1 MSDGI
6 PTPDSAGEWDGA
18 AGGGGDALDENTRA
32 RAPRRWAMAQSNLGE
47 VYLALFHKSGE
58 PHHLDDA
65 LEAVDGGLEE
75 FRKAGAA
82 LYIEQAARVREKIL
96 VAKADSTPPRPPVT
110 K

>member
-1 MSDGI
+1 
-6 PTPDSAGEWDGA
+6 
-18 AGGGGDALDENTRA
+18 
-32 RAPRRWAMAQSNLGE
+32 
-47 VYLALFHKSGE
+47 
-58 PHHLDDA
+58 
-65 LEAVDGGLEE
+65 LEE